1 MNYTLTASKREKRF
15 FHAYIEAIY
24 FTDTGDTDQPDTDCK
39 LDEEFL
45 RESLI
50 DCLAF
55 LNANICYLSDNQL
68 EQAGHDFWF
77 TRNGHGTGFWD
88 RNDCYKD
95 YLAKRFTDWSKRFGE
110 VVPVFDLLTDMVE
123 SVQFD

>member
-1 MNYTLTASKREKRF
+1 MDYTVTASKREKRF
-15 FHAYIEAIY
+15 FNAYIEAIY
-24 FTDTGDTDQPDTDCK
+24 FTDTGDTDQPGTDCE

-68 EQAGHDFWF
+68 EQAGHDFWL

>member
-1 MNYTLTASKREKRF
+1 MTLTITPNKREKQF
-15 FHAYIEAIY
+15 FDAYVEAIY
-24 FTDTGDTDQPDTDCK
+24 FTDTGDTHQPDPDCN

-55 LNANICYLSDNQL
+55 LNVNICYLSDDQL
-68 EQAGHDFWF
+68 EQAGHDFWL

-88 RNDCYKD
+88 RKDFYKD
-95 YLAKRFTDWSKRFGE
+95 NLARRLTDWSERFGQ
-110 VVPVFDLLTDMVE
+110 VDSLFDPY
-123 SVQFD
+123 

>member
-1 MNYTLTASKREKRF
+1 MT
-15 FHAYIEAIY
+15 
-24 FTDTGDTDQPDTDCK
+24 TDQPNPDCK

-55 LNANICYLSDNQL
+55 LNANICYLSDDQL
-68 EQAGHDFWF
+68 AQAGHDFWL

-88 RNDCYKD
+88 RPEIYGH
-95 YLAKRFTDWSKRFGE
+95 YAERFTKVSENFGE
-110 VVPVFDLLTDMVE
+110 VSAIFE
-123 SVQFD
+123 E